1 MRIEKMKA
9 LWGQA
14 AVVVVSI
21 VLLTACSAIP
31 GLEPAPTTTTLTTEL
46 LSPLEILQKS
56 VERQKN
62 IKSFRSSIDVI
73 LRAMGERV
81 TMTADIKMDQD
92 GRMRMDSSMDAPD
105 GEMSFTFIIS
115 EPDLYMK
122 MPDADWV
129 LIPGGAAEE
138 LMDESLS
145 GFETDL
151 LGSFFSAEE
160 IPWDS
165 FSVKSL
171 GKEHVDNVETEHLWI
186 QVDLQKLWQE
196 APDETKQFIESVLSE
211 EFGEFQEFL
220 EELRQMDLDLWID
233 DQGYS
238 RRARIEMNIS
248 NMMFVE
254 MDQRMFDF
262 NEDIV
267 IGLPQNAVPV
277 TWVP

>member
-73 LRAMGERV
+73 LSAMGERV

-92 GRMRMDSSMDAPD
+92 GRMRMATSMDTPD